1 MRLRTLATALA
12 ASLLLVAGAPPAS
25 AKDPVSLRLEWRLT
39 GYHLPFYWAKEK
51 GFYAAENLEVDIK
64 EGSGSGTTINL
75 INARQDD
82 IGLADYML
90 LAAHVAKGMTVKG
103 IYALVP
109 NGAWAIVSPVDKKIE
124 KPEDMIGKTVAMTAD
139 HKGIFDLL
147 LAANKI
153 APDKVP
159 VQVTNAATR
168 NTVFVNGQVDSFLS
182 VVIGSPLDLVVRANQ
197 GKGKPIHFMPLE
209 SFGVAPMGQGLIVHQ
224 STLETK
230 GDILKRFLRATARGI
245 TDTMKKENVDEATE
259 ISLRLSKASDE
270 RRDSVKLQWAET
282 WPRMRTKNTEGKP
295 FGWIADADAQSNID
309 VLMKTERLTKPLA
322 VKDLFTNDF
331 VPN

>member
-1 MRLRTLATALA
+1 MWFRAFLAGLLALVVSAVPA
-12 ASLLLVAGAPPAS
+12 A
-25 AKDPVSLRLEWRLT
+25 AKDPVSFRLEWRLT

-51 GFYAAENLEVDIK
+51 GYYAAENLEVDIK

-75 INARQDD
+75 VNSKQDD

-109 NGAWAIVSPVDKKIE
+109 NGAWAIVSPADKKIE
-124 KPEDMIGKTVAMTAD
+124 KPEDMLGKSVAMTAD

-147 LAANKI
+147 LAANRI
-153 APDKVP
+153 APDKVT

-168 NTVFVNGQVDSFLS
+168 NTVFAQGQVDAFLS

-209 SFGVAPMGQGLIVHQ
+209 SFGVAPMGQGLVVHQ
-224 STLETK
+224 STLEAK
-230 GDILKRFLRATARGI
+230 PDLLKRFLRASARGI
-245 TDTMKKENVDEATE
+245 ADTMKPENVDEAVN
-259 ISLRLSKASDE
+259 ISIKHSKASEE
-270 RRDSVKLQWAET
+270 RRDSVKLQWTET
-282 WPRMRTKNTEGKP
+282 WPRMRTKNTAGKP
-295 FGWIADADAQSNID
+295 FGFIADADAQSNID
-309 VLMKTERLTKPLA
+309 VLIKAERLTKPLA
-322 VKDLFTNDF
+322 IKDLFTNDF

>member
-1 MRLRTLATALA
+1 MRTRLGTAFLAALA
-12 ASLLLVAGAPPAS
+12 ALIGPAD
-25 AKDPVSLRLEWRLT
+25 AKDAVSLRLEWRLT

-75 INARQDD
+75 INAKQDD

-90 LAAHVAKGMTVKG
+90 LAAHVAKGMQVKG

-109 NGAWAIVSPVDKKIE
+109 NGAWAIVSPADKKIE
-124 KPEDMIGKTVAMTAD
+124 KPTDMLGKTVAMTAD

-153 APDKVP
+153 APDQVS

-168 NTVFVNGQVDSFLS
+168 NTVFVQGQVDSFLS

-209 SFGVAPMGQGLIVHQ
+209 NFGVAPMGQGLIVHQ
-224 STLETK
+224 STIETK
-230 GDILKRFLRATARGI
+230 GDLLKRFLRATTRGI
-245 TDTMKKENVDEATE
+245 TETMKTENVEEAVG
-259 ISLRLSKASDE
+259 IAIKHSKASDE
-270 RRDSVKLQWAET
+270 RRESVKLQWAET
-282 WPRMRTKNTEGKP
+282 WPRMRTKNTTGKP
-295 FGWIADADAQSNID
+295 FGWIADADAQANID
-309 VLMKTERLTKPLA
+309 VLTKAERLTKPLA
-322 VKDLFTNDF
+322 IKDLFTNDF
-331 VPN
+331 VAN